1 MNKTKLKILGTIIA
15 FILTFIL
22 HNLYKNI
29 PNILTSIIAPV
40 NESIWEHM
48 KLLFTSILIA
58 GIIQKLIVKYNKL
71 NINNV
76 CISNYVAAITSI
88 PIFLIL
94 FLPIYIIIGENFIIT
109 IIIML
114 LSIII
119 SEYISYKIMN
129 KEDLK
134 LENYAIVFTIITYV
148 IFLILTIHPPN
159 NNLFID
165 TTNNKYITNEK
176 D

>member
-1 MNKTKLKILGTIIA
+1 MTKIKLKLLGTIIA

-40 NESIWEHM
+40 NESSWEHM

-71 NINNV
+71 KINNV
-76 CISNYVAAITSI
+76 CISNYIAALLSI
-88 PIFLIL
+88 PIFLIISS
-94 FLPIYIIIGENFIIT
+94 PIYKIIGENFIIT

-119 SEYISYKIMN
+119 SEYISYKIMDQ
-129 KEDLK
+129 KDLK
-134 LENYAIVFTIITYV
+134 LENYAIVFTIITYI
-148 IFLILTIHPPN
+148 IFLILTNYPPN
-159 NNLFID
+159 NSLFI
-165 TTNNKYITNEK
+165 E
-176 D
+176 